1 MESFRIYIKPTAVKE
16 IESLPKK
23 DRLRIIAKIKTLAE
37 NPRPSGCEKLSGE
50 DKYRIRQGSY
60 RLVYSIQDDARE
72 VLIVK
77 VGHRRDV
84 YR

>member
-1 MESFRIYIKPTAVKE
+1 VESFRIYIKPTAVKE